1 MEFVQNMEACR
12 KELQQL
18 LLPSSWGSALLTA
31 LEQGSGVLGVLS
43 LWLTSFLWVQHSC
56 SRSTMSPGVVKPL
69 HWCCQCRFCTE
80 LQSTRG
86 AFPAIINVF
95 FQFHVQTCTCS

>member
-18 LLPSSWGSALLTA
+18 LLPSSWGSALLRA
-31 LEQGSGVLGVLS
+31 LEQGCEVLWVLS

-56 SRSTMSPGVVKPL
+56 SRSRIVSWGGEAPALVLSVQVL
-69 HWCCQCRFCTE
+69 H
-80 LQSTRG
+80 
-86 AFPAIINVF
+86 
-95 FQFHVQTCTCS
+95 